1 MVDFFTYKRIKQT
14 DVHGKR
20 EVLFFIFT
28 KTLLFLPQL
37 PDGQSIRVANERF
50 RCPEVLFNPGML
62 GMDIVG
68 IHESIYNCIKKCDV
82 DIRKDL
88 LENILLSGNDCSRGS
103 VSRFLSREV

>member
-1 MVDFFTYKRIKQT
+1 MSSF
-14 DVHGKR
+14 
-20 EVLFFIFT
+20 
-28 KTLLFLPQL
+28 LLLPQL

-68 IHESIYNCIKKCDV
+68 IHESIHKCITKCDV

-88 LENILLSGNDCSRGS
+88 LENILLSGDVYSQ
-103 VSRFLSREV
+103 